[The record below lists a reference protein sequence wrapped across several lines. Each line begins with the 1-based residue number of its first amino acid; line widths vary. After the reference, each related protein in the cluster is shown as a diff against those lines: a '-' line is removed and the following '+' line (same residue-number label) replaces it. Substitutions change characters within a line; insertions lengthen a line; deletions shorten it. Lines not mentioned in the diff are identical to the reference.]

1 MHTDDGNDRELRR
14 MAAHSLRQGEN
25 EKALTGYLHLAE
37 RGYVDCQ
44 RVVGGMYYK
53 GYGAPKDLEK
63 AKYWYKRAADRND
76 AKSQYFLASIYR
88 QEGKLKTAIEWLEKS
103 SNQGH
108 VLATFRLAINYSRG
122 RGVPVDQEKA
132 LVLMEEAARGGNIK
146 AKMEYAKLLMK
157 GRKGFVNI
165 FLGVYLLI
173 LSFRDV
179 FRIMEENENDERLKF

>member
-1 MHTDDGNDRELRR
+1 MHTDNGNDRELLGIAYKLYDRR
-14 MAAHSLRQGEN
+14 EY

-53 GYGAPKDLEK
+53 GNGAPKDLEK

-76 AKSQYFLASIYR
+76 AKSQYFLGLIYR
-88 QEGKLKTAIEWLEKS
+88 QEGKLKTAMEWLEKS
-103 SNQGH
+103 SNQGYA
-108 VLATFRLAINYSRG
+108 LATFRLSVNYSRV
-122 RGVPVDQEKA
+122 RGVPVDQDKA
-132 LVLMEEAARGGNIK
+132 LVLMEEAARRGNIK

-165 FLGVYLLI
+165 FLGVYLGM
-173 LSFRDV
+173 LSFRDF
-179 FRIMEENENDERLKF
+179 FRIIEENESDERLKF